1 MAYTNELLSN
11 HKESWRKHGS
21 SIMADGWT
29 SRTNQSLINILVNY
43 STGTIFVKSINA
55 SCILKTKEKK
65 NVSITWSFVDQIG
78 EANVVQVEMDNGSNY
93 VLVGK

>member
-1 MAYTNELLSN
+1 MNC
-11 HKESWRKHGS
+11 
-21 SIMADGWT
+21 
-29 SRTNQSLINILVNY
+29 